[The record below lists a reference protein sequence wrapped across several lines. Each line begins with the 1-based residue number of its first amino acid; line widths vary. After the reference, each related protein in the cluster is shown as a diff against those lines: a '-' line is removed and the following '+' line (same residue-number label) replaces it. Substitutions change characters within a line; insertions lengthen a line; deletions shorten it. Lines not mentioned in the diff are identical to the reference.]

1 MAVLFGGVINMITGN
16 HVQGYH
22 DEWLFGL
29 SSTNGPGA
37 SAGAVIEIFKAAHTP
52 AQHANVGIRLHANSL
67 LQKTGIIIRIIMLQS
82 VDGATLAP
90 CFGKMRVV

>member
-1 MAVLFGGVINMITGN
+1 MMNGF
-16 HVQGYH
+16 
-22 DEWLFGL
+22 FGL
-29 SSTNGPGA
+29 SSINGPGA
-37 SAGAVIEIFKAAHTP
+37 SVGAVIEIFKAAHTP

-67 LQKTGIIIRIIMLQS
+67 LQKTGIIIMMLQS